1 VLMTAA
7 LTDELSRLPLTNAC
21 CRRAETITLLR
32 FAGAVH
38 QEPGRCSI
46 EVDLA
51 TTLVARRLG
60 MAIRVLYGYPTQLQV
75 LATSGYPAATRH
87 RLRMTRQADAA
98 ALVRRTGLADPRGR
112 LVRGLPAPIVAGGV
126 CDAAAI
132 WRGAF
137 LVAGSLTEPHRF
149 PALDITCPSLEA
161 AMALVGAA
169 RRLGIT
175 ARTKHIRDVDRVTVR
190 EPDAITALLTQ
201 IGAPDTAATWAR
213 HRTHH
218 REHTPGTRL
227 PGFDDANHTRATL
240 AAADAAARVQRAL
253 VILGDQVPDNL
264 TAAAA
269 LRITHRE
276 VSLEALGRMLDPP
289 MTKDAVAGRIRRL
302 LALADATAQRT
313 GIPDTTTAL
322 TPNMLDQP

>member
-7 LTDELSRLPLTNAC
+7 LTDELSRLPLANAC

-32 FAGAVH
+32 FTGAVH
-38 QEPGRCSI
+38 QEPGRWSI
-46 EVDLA
+46 EVDLD

-60 MAIRVLYGYPTQLQV
+60 IAIRVLYGYPTQLQV
-75 LATSGYPAATRH
+75 LPTSGDRAATRH
-87 RLRMTRQADAA
+87 RLQVTTPADAA

-112 LVRGLPAPIVAGGV
+112 LIHGLPAPIVAGRV

-137 LVAGSLTEPHRF
+137 LAAGSLTEPHRS

-161 AMALVGAA
+161 AMALTGAA

-175 ARTKHIRDVDRVTVR
+175 TITKHLPDTERVIVR
-190 EPDAITALLTQ
+190 EPAAITALLTTM
-201 IGAPDTAATWAR
+201 GAPDTAAAWADR
-213 HRTHH
+213 RTY
-218 REHTPGTRL
+218 RPEHTPTDR
-227 PGFDDANHTRATL
+227 PSSFDDANHTRATH
-240 AAADAAARVQRAL
+240 AAAAAAARVQRAL
-253 VILGDQVPDNL
+253 VILGDQVPENL

-269 LRITHRE
+269 LRMTHRE
-276 VSLEALGRMLDPP
+276 VSLQALGQMMDPP

-302 LALADATAQRT
+302 LALADATARRT

>member
-1 VLMTAA
+1 MLMTAA
-7 LTDELSRLPLTNAC
+7 LTDELSRTTPTTAC

-32 FAGAVH
+32 FAGGVH
-38 QEPGRCSI
+38 REPGRIRI
-46 EVDLA
+46 EVDLD
-51 TTLVARRLG
+51 TTLLARRLG
-60 MAIRVLYGYPTQLQV
+60 VAIRALYGYPTQLQV
-75 LATSGYPAATRH
+75 FHPSGDPAATRH
-87 RLRMTRQADAA
+87 RLRVTAPADAA
-98 ALVRRTGLADPRGR
+98 ALARRTGLADPWGR
-112 LVRGLPAPIVAGGV
+112 LIRGLPAPIVAGGV

-149 PALDITCPSLEA
+149 PALDIVCPSLEA
-161 AMALVGAA
+161 AMALTGAA

-175 ARTKHIRDVDRVTVR
+175 TKTKHLRGVDRVTVR
-190 EPDAITALLTQ
+190 EPDAITALLTT

-213 HRTHH
+213 DRTHH
-218 REHTPGTRL
+218 RGHTPGPRL
-227 PGFDDANHTRATL
+227 PGFDDANHTRATH
-240 AAADAAARVQRAL
+240 AAAAAATRAERAL

-276 VSLEALGRMLDPP
+276 VSLDALGQMMNPP

-302 LALADATAQRT
+302 LALADRHARHT

-322 TPNMLDQP
+322 TPNTLTRP

>member
-7 LTDELSRLPLTNAC
+7 LTDELSRTTPTTGC

-32 FAGAVH
+32 FTGAVH
-38 QEPGRCSI
+38 QEPGRWSI
-46 EVDLA
+46 EVDLD
-51 TTLVARRLG
+51 TTLMARRLG
-60 MAIRVLYGYPTQLQV
+60 MAIRALYGYPTQLQV
-75 LATSGYPAATRH
+75 LPTSGYPAGPRH

-126 CDAAAI
+126 CDATAI

-137 LVAGSLTEPHRF
+137 LATGSLTEPHRF

-161 AMALVGAA
+161 AMALTGAA

-175 ARTKHIRDVDRVTVR
+175 TKTKHLRDVDLVTVR
-190 EPDAITALLTQ
+190 EPDAITALLTTM
-201 IGAPDTAATWAR
+201 GAPDTAAAWAR
-213 HRTHH
+213 DRTHH
-218 REHTPGTRL
+218 REHTPGPRL
-227 PGFDDANHTRATL
+227 PGFDDANHTRA
-240 AAADAAARVQRAL
+240 AAAAAARAERAL
-253 VILGDQVPDNL
+253 VILGDQVPENL

-276 VSLEALGRMLDPP
+276 VSLEALGRMMDPP

-302 LALADATAQRT
+302 LALADRHARHT

-322 TPNMLDQP
+322 TPNTLTRP

>member
-1 VLMTAA
+1 MLITAA
-7 LTDELSRLPLTNAC
+7 VHDELSRLPLTTPC

-46 EVDLA
+46 EVDLD
-51 TTLVARRLG
+51 TPLVARRLG
-60 MAIRVLYGYPTQLQV
+60 IAIRALYGYPTQLHM
-75 LATSGYPAATRH
+75 LPTPGYPAATRH
-87 RLRMTRQADAA
+87 RLRMTKQTDAA
-98 ALVRRTGLADPRGR
+98 ALIRRTGLADPRGR
-112 LVRGLPAPIVAGGV
+112 LIHGLPAPIVAAGV

-137 LVAGSLTEPHRF
+137 LAAGSLTEPHRS
-149 PALDITCPSLEA
+149 PALDITCPSLET
-161 AMALVGAA
+161 AMALAGAA

-175 ARTKHIRDVDRVTVR
+175 TKTKHLRGVDRVTVR
-190 EPDAITALLTQ
+190 EPDALTALLTT

-213 HRTHH
+213 ERTHH
-218 REHTPGTRL
+218 REHTPSPRL
-227 PGFDDANHTRATL
+227 PGFDDANHTRATH
-240 AAADAAARVQRAL
+240 AAAAAATRAERAL

-264 TAAAA
+264 TAVAA

-276 VSLEALGRMLDPP
+276 VSLEALGRMMDPP

-302 LALADATAQRT
+302 LALADNTAHRT
-313 GIPDTTTAL
+313 GIPDTNTAL
-322 TPNMLDQP
+322 TSSTLTRP

>member
-7 LTDELSRLPLTNAC
+7 LTDELSRLPLTTAC

-38 QEPGRCSI
+38 QEPGRWSI
-46 EVDLA
+46 EVDLD
-51 TTLVARRLG
+51 TPLLARRLG
-60 MAIRVLYGYPTQLQV
+60 VAIRALYGYPTQLQV
-75 LATSGYPAATRH
+75 VPTPGYPAAPRH

-98 ALVRRTGLADPRGR
+98 ALARRTGLADPRGR
-112 LVRGLPAPIVAGGV
+112 LIHGLPAPIVAGGV

-137 LVAGSLTEPHRF
+137 LADGSLTEPHRL

-161 AMALVGAA
+161 AMALTGAA

-175 ARTKHIRDVDRVTVR
+175 TKTKHIRGVDLVTVR
-190 EPDAITALLTQ
+190 EPDAITALLTT

-213 HRTHH
+213 ERTHH
-218 REHTPGTRL
+218 REHSPGPRL
-227 PGFDDANHTRATL
+227 PGFDDANHTRA
-240 AAADAAARVQRAL
+240 AAAAAARAERAL
-253 VILGDQVPDNL
+253 IILGDQVPENL
-264 TAAAA
+264 TAVAA
-269 LRITHRE
+269 LRTTHRE
-276 VSLEALGRMLDPP
+276 VSLEALGRMVNPP

-302 LALADATAQRT
+302 LALADNTARRT
-313 GIPDTTTAL
+313 GIPDTTAAL

>member
-1 VLMTAA
+1 VLMTTA

-46 EVDLA
+46 EVDLD

-60 MAIRVLYGYPTQLQV
+60 IAIRALYGYPTQLQV
-75 LATSGYPAATRH
+75 LPPSGYHAGPRH
-87 RLRMTRQADAA
+87 RLRVTRQADAA
-98 ALVRRTGLADPRGR
+98 ALARRTGLADPRGR
-112 LVRGLPAPIVAGGV
+112 LIHGLPAPIVAGGV

-175 ARTKHIRDVDRVTVR
+175 ARTKHLRDVDRVTVR

-213 HRTHH
+213 DRTHH
-218 REHTPGTRL
+218 QEHTPTTRL

-240 AAADAAARVQRAL
+240 AAADAAARVERAL
-253 VILGDQVPDNL
+253 VILGDQVPENL

-302 LALADATAQRT
+302 LALADATARRT

-322 TPNMLDQP
+322 TPNTLTRP

>member
-1 VLMTAA
+1 MLMTAA
-7 LTDELSRLPLTNAC
+7 LTDELSRLPLANAC

-32 FAGAVH
+32 FTGAVH
-38 QEPGRCSI
+38 QEPGRWSI

-51 TTLVARRLG
+51 TPLVARRLG
-60 MAIRVLYGYPTQLQV
+60 MAIRALYGYPTQLQV
-75 LATSGYPAATRH
+75 LTTSGYPAAPRH
-87 RLRMTRQADAA
+87 RLRVTAPADAA

-112 LVRGLPAPIVAGGV
+112 LIHGLPAPIVAGGV

-161 AMALVGAA
+161 AMALTGAA

-175 ARTKHIRDVDRVTVR
+175 ARTKHLRGVDRVTVR

-213 HRTHH
+213 ERTHH

-227 PGFDDANHTRATL
+227 PGFDDANHTRATH
-240 AAADAAARVQRAL
+240 AAADAAARAERAL

-302 LALADATAQRT
+302 LALADATARRT
-313 GIPDTTTAL
+313 GIPDTNTAL
-322 TPNMLDQP
+322 TPNTLTCP

>member
-7 LTDELSRLPLTNAC
+7 LADELSRLPLTNAC

-38 QEPGRCSI
+38 QKPGRCSI
-46 EVDLA
+46 EIDLD
-51 TTLVARRLG
+51 TPLMARRLG
-60 MAIRVLYGYPTQLQV
+60 IAIRALYGYPTQLHM
-75 LATSGYPAATRH
+75 LPTPGYPAATRH
-87 RLRMTRQADAA
+87 RLQVTAPADAA
-98 ALVRRTGLADPRGR
+98 ALARRTGLADPRGR
-112 LVRGLPAPIVAGGV
+112 LIHGLPAPIVAGGV

-161 AMALVGAA
+161 AMALTGAA

-175 ARTKHIRDVDRVTVR
+175 TKTKHLRGVDLVTVR
-190 EPDAITALLTQ
+190 EPAAITALLTT
-201 IGAPDTAATWAR
+201 IGASDTAATWAR
-213 HRTHH
+213 DRTHH
-218 REHTPGTRL
+218 REHTPTPRL

-240 AAADAAARVQRAL
+240 AAAAAAARVDRAL
-253 VILGDQVPDNL
+253 VILGEVPEHL
-264 TAAAA
+264 AVVAA

-276 VSLEALGRMLDPP
+276 VPLAALGQMLNPP

-302 LALADATAQRT
+302 LALADNTARRT
-313 GIPDTTTAL
+313 GIPDTTAAL
-322 TPNMLDQP
+322 TPTMLTQP

>member
-7 LTDELSRLPLTNAC
+7 VADELSRLPHTKAC
-21 CRRAETITLLR
+21 CRRAEVIAFLR

-38 QEPGRCSI
+38 REAGRIRI
-46 EVDLA
+46 EFDLD
-51 TTLVARRLG
+51 TPLVARRLG
-60 MAIRVLYGYPTQLQV
+60 AAIRALYGYPTQVQV
-75 LATSGYPAATRH
+75 LHATGHPARY
-87 RLRMTRQADAA
+87 RLRMATNADAA
-98 ALVRRTGLADPRGR
+98 ALARRTGLLDSRHRP
-112 LVRGLPAPIVAGGV
+112 LRGLPAPVVAGGV

-137 LVAGSLTEPHRF
+137 LVAGSLSQPHRS
-149 PALDITCPSLEA
+149 PALQVVCPSLEA
-161 AMALVGAA
+161 AMALTGAA

-175 ARTKHIRDVDRVTVR
+175 TKTKHLRDVDRVTVR
-190 EPDAITALLTQ
+190 EPDAITALLTT

-213 HRTHH
+213 ERTHH
-218 REHTPGTRL
+218 REHTPGPRL
-227 PGFDDANHTRATL
+227 PGFDDANHTRATH
-240 AAADAAARVQRAL
+240 AAATAATRAERAL

-264 TAAAA
+264 TAVAA

-276 VSLEALGRMLDPP
+276 VSLEALGQMMDPP

-302 LALADATAQRT
+302 LALADNTARRT

-322 TPNMLDQP
+322 TPNTLTRP

>member
-1 VLMTAA
+1 M
-7 LTDELSRLPLTNAC
+7 
-21 CRRAETITLLR
+21 LR

-46 EVDLA
+46 EVDLD
-51 TTLVARRLG
+51 TTLLARRLG
-60 MAIRVLYGYPTQLQV
+60 IAIRALYGYPTQLQV
-75 LATSGYPAATRH
+75 LPTSGYPAATHH
-87 RLRMTRQADAA
+87 RLQVTSPADAA
-98 ALVRRTGLADPRGR
+98 ALARRTGLADPRGR
-112 LVRGLPAPIVAGGV
+112 LVRGLPAPIVAAGV

-190 EPDAITALLTQ
+190 DPDAITALLTQ

-276 VSLEALGRMLDPP
+276 VSLEALGQMMNPP

>member
-1 VLMTAA
+1 VLITAA
-7 LTDELSRLPLTNAC
+7 VHDELSRLPLTTPC

-46 EVDLA
+46 EVDLD
-51 TTLVARRLG
+51 TPLVARRLG
-60 MAIRVLYGYPTQLQV
+60 IAIRALYGYPTQLHM
-75 LATSGYPAATRH
+75 LPTPGYPAATRH
-87 RLRMTRQADAA
+87 RLRMTKQTDAA
-98 ALVRRTGLADPRGR
+98 ALIRRTGLADPRGR
-112 LVRGLPAPIVAGGV
+112 LIHGLPAPIVAAGV

-137 LVAGSLTEPHRF
+137 LAAGSLTEPHRS
-149 PALDITCPSLEA
+149 PALDITCPSLET
-161 AMALVGAA
+161 AMALAGAA

-175 ARTKHIRDVDRVTVR
+175 TKTKHLRGVDRVTVR
-190 EPDAITALLTQ
+190 EPDALTALLTT

-213 HRTHH
+213 ERTHH
-218 REHTPGTRL
+218 REHTPSPRL
-227 PGFDDANHTRATL
+227 PGFDDANHTRATH
-240 AAADAAARVQRAL
+240 AAAAAATRAERAL

-264 TAAAA
+264 TAVAA

-276 VSLEALGRMLDPP
+276 VSLEALGRMMDPP

-302 LALADATAQRT
+302 LALADNTAHRT
-313 GIPDTTTAL
+313 GIPDTNTAL
-322 TPNMLDQP
+322 TSSTLTRP

>member
-7 LTDELSRLPLTNAC
+7 LADELSRLPLTNAC

-38 QEPGRCSI
+38 QKPGRCSI
-46 EVDLA
+46 EIDLD
-51 TTLVARRLG
+51 TPLMARRLG
-60 MAIRVLYGYPTQLQV
+60 IAIRALYGYPTQLHM
-75 LATSGYPAATRH
+75 LPTPGYPAATRH
-87 RLRMTRQADAA
+87 RLQVTAPADAA
-98 ALVRRTGLADPRGR
+98 ALARRTGLADPRGR
-112 LVRGLPAPIVAGGV
+112 LIHGLPAPIVAGGV

-161 AMALVGAA
+161 AMALTGAA

-175 ARTKHIRDVDRVTVR
+175 TKTKHLRGVDLVTVR
-190 EPDAITALLTQ
+190 DPDAITALLTT

-213 HRTHH
+213 DRTHH
-218 REHTPGTRL
+218 REHTPTTRL

-240 AAADAAARVQRAL
+240 AAAAAAARAERAL

-264 TAAAA
+264 TAVAA

-276 VSLEALGRMLDPP
+276 VSLEALGRMIDPP
-289 MTKDAVAGRIRRL
+289 LTKDAVAGRIRRL
-302 LALADATAQRT
+302 LALADATARRT
-313 GIPDTTTAL
+313 GIPDTATAL
-322 TPNMLDQP
+322 TPTMLTQP

>member
-7 LTDELSRLPLTNAC
+7 LTDELSRTTPTTGC

-32 FAGAVH
+32 FTGAVH
-38 QEPGRCSI
+38 QEPGRWSI
-46 EVDLA
+46 EVDLD
-51 TTLVARRLG
+51 TTLMARRLG
-60 MAIRVLYGYPTQLQV
+60 MAIRALYGYPTQLQV
-75 LATSGYPAATRH
+75 LPTSGYPAGPRH

-126 CDAAAI
+126 CDATAI

-137 LVAGSLTEPHRF
+137 LATGSLTEPHRF

-161 AMALVGAA
+161 AMALTGAA

-175 ARTKHIRDVDRVTVR
+175 TKTKHLRDVDLVTVR
-190 EPDAITALLTQ
+190 EPDAITALLTTM
-201 IGAPDTAATWAR
+201 GAPDTAAAWAR
-213 HRTHH
+213 DRTHH
-218 REHTPGTRL
+218 REHTPGPRL
-227 PGFDDANHTRATL
+227 PGFDDANHTRA
-240 AAADAAARVQRAL
+240 AAAAAARAERAL
-253 VILGDQVPDNL
+253 VILGDQVPENL

-276 VSLEALGRMLDPP
+276 VSLEALGRMMDPP

-302 LALADATAQRT
+302 LALADRHARHT
-313 GIPDTTTAL
+313 GLPDTTTAL
-322 TPNMLDQP
+322 TPNTLTRP